1 MKLIN
6 CRTCLLLSQ
15 TKKNFKQTMFNS
27 TLLLANFMRVHTVIE
42 TAVYAQTVDLL
53 SLSFLFSYA
62 SSTAISFVKQRQP
75 IIIDLCTFRVICMLV
90 AHRPLKTKEKETP
103 VSI

>member
-1 MKLIN
+1 M
-6 CRTCLLLSQ
+6 SQ

-53 SLSFLFSYA
+53 SSFNMSLSFLFSYA